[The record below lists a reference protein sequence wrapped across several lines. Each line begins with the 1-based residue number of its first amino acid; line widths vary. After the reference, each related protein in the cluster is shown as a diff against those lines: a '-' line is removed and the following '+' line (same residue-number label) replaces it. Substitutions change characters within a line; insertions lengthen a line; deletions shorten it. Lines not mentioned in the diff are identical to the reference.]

1 MTPLFKDWFASMSST
16 SKPPQIDRQTTTP
29 FLLKFCYRSGG
40 FHNLSDFPIPTP
52 SNPNPHLPSHLQIY
66 TWPSCTLRELAH
78 LLTGALPNILPDPA
92 VGTRLSFR
100 LVYPDTRP
108 PPGGGRLDDA
118 RGRYMSKEMGS
129 IVIAPEEDGH
139 VNGDG
144 RAAGRVNV
152 GGDDAEK
159 TLADARFV
167 IGDFVDCAVF
177 PPLADG
183 SVAPGTSAGYG
194 ARTASYGG
202 GPRGGGGP
210 PPAENG
216 YGRPRGGGF
225 IGGGGRGGL
234 GGGRG
239 DFGRDGTIPSG
250 EWRRGERLPDS
261 GYRGYGGGRGRG
273 RGGY

>member
-1 MTPLFKDWFASMSST
+1 MSST
-16 SKPPQIDRQTTTP
+16 LKPPPIDRQATTP
-29 FLLKFCYRSGG
+29 FLLKCCYRSGG
-40 FHNLSDFPIPTP
+40 FHTLSDFPIPSP

-108 PPGGGRLDDA
+108 PPGGGRLDDV

-129 IVIAPEEDGH
+129 VVIAPEEDGY
-139 VNGDG
+139 VNGEARG
-144 RAAGRVNV
+144 AGRLNV
-152 GGDDAEK
+152 RGDDADK

-167 IGDFVDCAVF
+167 IGDFIDCAVF

-183 SVAPGTSAGYG
+183 SVAPGTSAGYPP
-194 ARTASYGG
+194 RSASYGG
-202 GPRGGGGP
+202 GMRGSGGAP
-210 PPAENG
+210 AAENG
-216 YGRPRGGGF
+216 YGRPRGGYM
-225 IGGGGRGGL
+225 GGAGRGGFS
-234 GGGRG
+234 GRG
-239 DFGRDGTIPSG
+239 DFGRDGIIPQG
-250 EWRRGERLPDS
+250 EWRRGERLPES

-273 RGGY
+273 RAGY

>member
-1 MTPLFKDWFASMSST
+1 MSST
-16 SKPPQIDRQTTTP
+16 SKPPQIDRHTTTP

-129 IVIAPEEDGH
+129 IVVAPEEDGH
-139 VNGDG
+139 VNGEG

-183 SVAPGTSAGYG
+183 SVAPGTSATYG

-210 PPAENG
+210 PLAENG

-250 EWRRGERLPDS
+250 EWRRGEKLPDS